1 MKKKSL
7 LPQKVIIYDDTCP
20 MCKWYTEKF
29 ASIGVLEEENRVG
42 FSEVN
47 AEIIEKIDVD
57 RCRHEIP
64 LYDTETQTVIYGPE
78 ALYLLLGSKWPVF
91 KPLFS
96 MKWFRTFIYYLYQI
110 VTYNRRII
118 AGSPSQPKGFDCA
131 PDFNLTY
138 RWVYIILGGCVS
150 MLIAW
155 NARRILLEYHS
166 EQLNFIGEGLSYV
179 VLAAIVAGAFF
190 RKRIT
195 YWGHLITVW
204 LISNLIVFPFLF
216 LPVHFPP
223 LVWATGLCLLA
234 LASAF
239 LMGKRWKVIFT

>member
-29 ASIGVLEEENRVG
+29 ASIGVLEKENRVG
-42 FSEVN
+42 FSEVD
-47 AEIIEKIDVD
+47 AEILEKIDVD
-57 RCRHEIP
+57 RSRHEIP
-64 LYDTETQTVIYGPE
+64 LYDTETKTVIYGPE
-78 ALYLLLGSKWPVF
+78 ALYLLLGSKWPFF

-96 MKWFRTFIYYLYQI
+96 LRFFRTFIYYLYQI

-118 AGSPSQPKGFDCA
+118 AGSPSQAKGFDCA

-138 RWVYIILGGCVS
+138 RWVYLILGGLVS
-150 MLIAW
+150 VLIAA
-155 NARRILLEYHS
+155 NARRNLQEYHS
-166 EQLNFIGEGLSYV
+166 EILDFIGEGLVIV
-179 VLAAIVAGAFF
+179 VLIAIFAGAFF
-190 RKRIT
+190 QKRIT

-216 LPVHFPP
+216 LPIHFPP
-223 LVWATGLCLLA
+223 TVWAAGLSFLA